1 MLPAPPS
8 RSSSAE
14 ATRIRLV
21 DRAVR
26 EARAATAADE
36 SAAAAG
42 AETADLLTK
51 LPVDLL
57 AAVLQQALGLTDDAL
72 RNRRIRTAEAE
83 GSVRTANALLCACKC
98 LLRAFRSMLDL
109 RLEVVARAC
118 TVSTPGLDWTGQS
131 LLTDGSQRAGRPYYA
146 QLLAEERSRYDLK
159 ALLEGLRFACL
170 HCATDCCAKARRE
183 CNLVLSDP
191 TRSVHS
197 SELRWRAV
205 GAGRTGRVKVVSGL
219 LASGAPFGPWGQRG
233 LLAAN
238 ARSTECAIS
247 MEHPYFCYSS
257 TPYARDGN
265 PFQIACPKNLQ
276 VFGPKGYLPLDD
288 VDRQAVSGILTIED
302 APASQAA
309 AHMEAKPYAAI
320 GCVHKDAIA
329 RDKPMPLIVTQM
341 RYCPHS
347 EFLVVV
353 SSSMQASAGGRV
365 VPGRTEVRVYRPR
378 ESARRSQL
386 VAELGGVFGVHVPPQ
401 EAEDPYTGWQTR
413 YDGGRV
419 EAWFAYQRETLNG
432 VFERPSALSLYVL
445 DASEERR
452 AAYVTPENRGQ
463 ERLPTLTVYRLNDPY
478 FAQAADRRRPDW
490 AFEAVI
496 DGDGDPSEHV
506 AYAMAIPTPYWDCE
520 ECDQTLTSFDCS
532 PCGRYLASIWEY
544 HPSPSQTG
552 AVVQWN
558 CTSNWRCARVMQTQM
573 PAARDTRR
581 PVLCKINERGDTVV
595 VVFGYARSAL
605 AAAAREF
612 FGCRPI
618 QVRVYGISGSYEI
631 DTHVG
636 VAPAWLD
643 GSDAAGSQPEWFP
656 TQPVDFFV
664 HVATV
669 EASAS
674 MPSVIDTRRINDRTS
689 SLSPCGRYLLVAVAD
704 TASVAADEPAAG
716 GVAIFDLQEAHTAAA
731 AAEPPAVVA
740 GDGGRRCDWR
750 SHARDMAPRALAWN
764 RAGVWLQT
772 VRGVLLVGLV

>member
-1 MLPAPPS
+1 MLPAAPAHCH
-8 RSSSAE
+8 SAE
-14 ATRIRLV
+14 AVRIRLV
-21 DRAVR
+21 DRTVR
-26 EARAATAADE
+26 QARAAGAADE
-36 SAAAAG
+36 SAVAAG
-42 AETADLLTK
+42 AGPADLLTK

-57 AAVLQQALGLTDDAL
+57 AAVLQQALELTDGAM
-72 RNRRIRTAEAE
+72 RNRRIRAVEAE
-83 GSVRTANALLCACKC
+83 QSARAANALLCVCKC
-98 LLRAFRSMLDL
+98 LTRAFRSMLHL
-109 RLEVVARAC
+109 RLEAVARVC
-118 TVSTPGLDWTGQS
+118 TASTPGLDCTEQAV
-131 LLTDGSQRAGRPYYA
+131 LADGSPLAGRPYYA
-146 QLLAEERSRYDLK
+146 QMLAEERSRHDLK
-159 ALLEGLRFACL
+159 ALLEALRFACL

-205 GAGRTGRVKVVSGL
+205 GAGRTGRIKVASGL

-247 MEHPYFCYSS
+247 MEHPYFCYAS
-257 TPYARDGN
+257 TPYAREGN
-265 PFQIACPKNLQ
+265 PYQIACPKNLQ
-276 VFGPKGYLPLDD
+276 VFGPKGYLPLED
-288 VDRQAVSGILTIED
+288 VDRQAVSGILTIGD

-309 AHMEAKPYAAI
+309 AHMETKPYSAI
-320 GCVHKDAIA
+320 GCVRKDAIA

-347 EFLVVV
+347 EFLAVV
-353 SSSMQASAGGRV
+353 SSSMQASVGGRV

-386 VAELGGVFGVHVPPQ
+386 VAELGGVFGVQIPPQ

-419 EAWFAYQRETLNG
+419 EAWFAYERDARNG
-432 VFERPSALSLYVL
+432 SVLERPFALSLYVL

-452 AAYVTPENRGQ
+452 AAYVTPENRGH
-463 ERLPTLTVYRLNDPY
+463 ERLPALSVYVLNDPH
-478 FAQAADRRRPDW
+478 FPQAEAAERRRADW
-490 AFEAVI
+490 AFLPVLDCE
-496 DGDGDPSEHV
+496 GGPSVHE
-506 AYAMAIPTPYWDCE
+506 AYARVIPTPYWDSAV
-520 ECDQTLTSFDCS
+520 CDQALSSFDCS
-532 PCGRYLASIWEY
+532 PCGRYQASIWEY

-558 CTSNWRCARVMQTQM
+558 CTAPRLWRCARVMRTQM
-573 PAARDTRR
+573 PAGRETPR
-581 PVLCKINERGDTVV
+581 PTLCKINERGDTVV

-605 AAAAREF
+605 ASVARELF
-612 FGCRPI
+612 DCRPI
-618 QVRVYGISGSYEI
+618 QVRVYSIGGSYVI

-636 VAPAWLD
+636 IGAPGPDED
-643 GSDAAGSQPEWFP
+643 GWFA
-656 TQPVDFFV
+656 TEPVDFFV

-674 MPSVIDTRRINDRTS
+674 MPVSFDTRRINDRTT
-689 SLSPCGRYLLVAVAD
+689 SLSPCGRYLLVVVAHA
-704 TASVAADEPAAG
+704 ASFSQGASDNG
-716 GVAIFDLQEAHTAAA
+716 GVAIFDLQAAHTAAA

-750 SHARDMAPRALAWN
+750 PHARDMAPRALAWN

-772 VRGVLLVGLV
+772 ARGVLLVGLV